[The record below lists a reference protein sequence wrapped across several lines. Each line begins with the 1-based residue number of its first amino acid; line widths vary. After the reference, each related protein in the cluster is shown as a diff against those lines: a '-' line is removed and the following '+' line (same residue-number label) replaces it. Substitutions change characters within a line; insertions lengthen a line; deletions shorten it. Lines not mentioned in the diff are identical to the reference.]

1 MAELMCS
8 PVVTTQTFNLVVRI
22 ETLIALSRVFSAGG
36 ENLDQ
41 TLEGLTNAYSQWL
54 EENEGDLPENQET
67 LNRLIKVQKEKEKK
81 RLVYEFNR
89 LFVGPQSPPAP
100 PYESVY
106 CHGERQV
113 MQASTLDVRRWY
125 RSEEL
130 SLTGRSN
137 EPDDYI
143 AIELEFAAYLLANAQ
158 ERYQKNQP
166 KEAEAYIENYNAFYR
181 KHLAVWLPRFVKA
194 LSISTR
200 EPFFV
205 VLGEIILKTVRPIN
219 Q

>member
-1 MAELMCS
+1 MAELKCS
-8 PVVTTQTFNLVVRI
+8 PAGSTQTLDLVVRI

-41 TLEGLTNAYSQWL
+41 TLAGLAQAYSQWL
-54 EENEGDLPENQET
+54 EEKEGNLSEDQEI
-67 LNRLIKVQKEKEKK
+67 LNRLIKVQEEKEKK

-106 CHGERQV
+106 RNGERQV
-113 MQASTLDVRRWY
+113 MQVSTLDVRRWY
-125 RSEEL
+125 RSEGL
-130 SLTGRSN
+130 SLAGRSN

-143 AIELEFAAYLLANAQ
+143 ATELEFAAYLLSNAL

-166 KEAEAYIENYNAFYR
+166 QKAEAYIENYNAFYQN
-181 KHLAVWLPRFVKA
+181 HLAVWLPSFVKTF
-194 LSISTR
+194 SISAR
-200 EPFFV
+200 EQLFI
-205 VLGEIILKTVRPIN
+205 VLGEIILKTVRPID
-219 Q
+219 